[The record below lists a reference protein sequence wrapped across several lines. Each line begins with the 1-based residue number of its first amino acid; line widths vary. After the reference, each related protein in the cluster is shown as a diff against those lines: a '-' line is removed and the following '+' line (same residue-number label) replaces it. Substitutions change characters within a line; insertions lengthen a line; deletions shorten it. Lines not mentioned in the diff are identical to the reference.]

1 MDCFFIFEISRNC
14 SYFILVIKEEV
25 MNLKKI
31 VFLLITM
38 MIVSACSSVKQS
50 FREVTNVPC

>member
-1 MDCFFIFEISRNC
+1 
-14 SYFILVIKEEV
+14 

-31 VFLLITM
+31 VFLLIAM